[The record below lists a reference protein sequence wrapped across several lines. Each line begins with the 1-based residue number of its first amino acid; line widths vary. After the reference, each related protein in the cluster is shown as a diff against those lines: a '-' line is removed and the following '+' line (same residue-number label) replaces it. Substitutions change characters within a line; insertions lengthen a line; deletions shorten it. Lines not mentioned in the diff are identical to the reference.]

1 MVTGWDAWRI
11 LLSCAGLFI
20 VIQLGMGVGFAVL
33 ITQRIDVRELLR
45 LDWLLTLNLVL
56 TAIALMTPVFLLG
69 RRRGWRWGEAFRWRP
84 LPWGATVKVTIA
96 TLALNIAVSQGLLW
110 LVQWVSQ
117 VGAPLRDAVR
127 ESGFWQLLEG
137 ITHTQHLSPLLLLAV
152 MLPALPEELT
162 FRGVIQ
168 QGFERRYAPALAIGL
183 VSLFFALF
191 HLNPLQSL
199 GVLPTSLF
207 WSWVAYRTQS
217 VIPTVIAHAC
227 QNGLTVLSLGA
238 VSLWEHGNR
247 ASLTPSPTWTPAIGG
262 LLIWVGLTWH
272 LARSLPMPERGVED
286 GGDDSFALTADQTG
300 ATDGSDGG
308 GSLGADECSG
318 PTG

>member
-11 LLSCAGLFI
+11 LLSCMGLFI
-20 VIQLGMGVGFAVL
+20 ATQLGVGVGFVVL
-33 ITQRIDVRELLR
+33 EITQRMDVREFLR
-45 LDWLLTLNLVL
+45 LDRLLALNLVL
-56 TAIALMTPVFLLG
+56 TAIALLAPIFLLG
-69 RRRGWRWGEAFRWRP
+69 QRRGWRWREAFRWRP
-84 LPWGATVKVTIA
+84 LPWSATVKVTIA
-96 TLALNIAVSQGLLW
+96 TLALNMAVSQGLLW
-110 LVQWVSQ
+110 LVQWISHIS
-117 VGAPLRDAVR
+117 APLGDAVQ

-137 ITHTQHLSPLLLLAV
+137 ITRAQHLSPLLLLAV
-152 MLPALPEELT
+152 MLPAFPEELT

-168 QGFERRYAPALAIGL
+168 QGFERRYGPAIAIGL

-227 QNGLTVLSLGA
+227 QNALTVLSLGA
-238 VSLWEHGNR
+238 VSLWGYGNE
-247 ASLTPSPTWTPAIGG
+247 ALTPSPTWMPAIGG
-262 LLIWVGLTWH
+262 LLIWGGLTWH
-272 LARSLPMPERGVED
+272 LAQSLPRPERGVED
-286 GGDDSFALTADQTG
+286 GGDEAFTDDQTG

-308 GSLGADECSG
+308 GNLGVDERGG